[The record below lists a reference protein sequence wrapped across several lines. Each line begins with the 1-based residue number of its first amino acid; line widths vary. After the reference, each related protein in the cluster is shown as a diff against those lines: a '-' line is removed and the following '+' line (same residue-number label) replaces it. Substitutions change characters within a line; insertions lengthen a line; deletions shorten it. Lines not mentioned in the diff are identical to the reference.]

1 VAFELTDME
10 MELIRMALKE
20 DLGSGDITSEATIPA
35 HLDGAGFIRAKEPL
49 VLAGLPYAKAVFKA
63 IDPNIEF
70 AESSMDGD
78 RLNAGDVA
86 ARVSGNLR
94 FLLAGERL
102 ALNLLQRL
110 SGVATLTARFARQI
124 SDSPARITDTR
135 KTTPLWRRA
144 EKFAVRA
151 GGGVNHRMGLY
162 DAILIKD
169 NHIDANES
177 AAMAVMKARR
187 GCRGDVPIIVEI
199 RTPEE
204 VEPVLAAG
212 ATRLLLDNMSPEQ
225 LAQCVKI
232 VSRRAITEASGSVTL
247 EKVRAIAATGVDY
260 ISIGALTHS
269 PAAADLNFKIKIV
282 HDPKFPVEA
291 KEASGRTAR

>member
-1 VAFELTDME
+1 MAFELNDIE
-10 MELIRMALKE
+10 MELIRLALKE

-35 HLDGAGFIRAKEPL
+35 HLDGVGFIRAKEPL
-49 VLAGLPYAKAVFKA
+49 ILAGLPYAKAVFEA
-63 IDPNIEF
+63 IDPGIEF
-70 AESSMDGD
+70 AESSTDGD

-110 SGVATLTARFARQI
+110 SGIATLTARFAQQI
-124 SDSPARITDTR
+124 SDSSARITDTR

-144 EKFAVRA
+144 EKFAVKA
-151 GGGVNHRMGLY
+151 GGGVNHRMGLH

-177 AAMAVMKARR
+177 AALAVMKARQ
-187 GCRGDVPIIVEI
+187 GCHSDVPIIVEI
-199 RTPEE
+199 RKPEE

-232 VSRRAITEASGSVTL
+232 VSHRAITEASGSVTL
-247 EKVRAIAATGVDY
+247 EKIRKIAATGVDY

-269 PAAADLNFKIKIV
+269 AAAADLNFKIKIV
-282 HDPKFPVEA
+282 HNPKLPLETEETPSRIV
-291 KEASGRTAR
+291 R